1 MADVANC
8 GRIKRKKGL
17 ITITI
22 ITETAV
28 VKSGEIRQQE
38 QQSGKK
44 KIITIIKWVSPL
56 VTKQMFTKQPPNL
69 QAFEPKSTISNH
81 SRVLLS
87 RATTWNM
94 QN

>member
-1 MADVANC
+1 MQWQMLQIVVEL
-8 GRIKRKKGL
+8 KEKKGL

-44 KIITIIKWVSPL
+44 KIITII
-56 VTKQMFTKQPPNL
+56 T
-69 QAFEPKSTISNH
+69 
-81 SRVLLS
+81 
-87 RATTWNM
+87 
-94 QN
+94 

>member
-44 KIITIIKWVSPL
+44 KIITIIK
-56 VTKQMFTKQPPNL
+56 
-69 QAFEPKSTISNH
+69 
-81 SRVLLS
+81 
-87 RATTWNM
+87 
-94 QN
+94 